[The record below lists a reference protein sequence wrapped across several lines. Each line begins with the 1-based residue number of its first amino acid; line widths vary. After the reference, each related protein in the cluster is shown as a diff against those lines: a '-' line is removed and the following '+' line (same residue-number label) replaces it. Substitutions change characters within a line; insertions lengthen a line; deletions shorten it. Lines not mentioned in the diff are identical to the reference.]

1 MAVLIDADACPVVD
15 LAVRLAARYDQPVT
29 LVCDTSHW
37 FSRFDVQVVTVDKG
51 ADSADFALLRRVR
64 PGDIVVTQD
73 YGLAA
78 MCLAKRARVLNQ
90 SGFLY
95 TDDNI
100 DALLAARH
108 ASAQIR
114 RGGGRVKGPR
124 PRCAQEDRLF
134 ARAFLQLLSE
144 GEKTDVE

>member
-1 MAVLIDADACPVVD
+1 MG
-15 LAVRLAARYDQPVT
+15 
-29 LVCDTSHW
+29 
-37 FSRFDVQVVTVDKG
+37 KG

-134 ARAFLQLLSE
+134 ARTFLQLLSE

>member
-78 MCLAKRARVLNQ
+78 MCLAQDVYKRQTTSCAP
-90 SGFLY
+90 S
-95 TDDNI
+95 TPI
-100 DALLAARH
+100 PAAACCTTRTT
-108 ASAQIR
+108 AN
-114 RGGGRVKGPR
+114 
-124 PRCAQEDRLF
+124 CA
-134 ARAFLQLLSE
+134 
-144 GEKTDVE
+144 